1 MSPAGRTA
9 TRVWALLV
17 LIGAVI
23 VARATYVTDLSAFLP
38 RAPSATQ
45 RLLVE
50 QLRAG
55 PFAHLIMVAIEG
67 GDERQRAQAS
77 LQLAARLRSEQA
89 FSAVT
94 NADPTQLQR
103 DREFLFGHRYLLSAD
118 VTAHRFSV
126 AGLRSA
132 IGDSL
137 DALASPEG
145 LLLKALFA
153 RDPTGEML
161 GILDTLG
168 AGGAPHATAGVWSSP
183 DGRRALL
190 LVQARAAGSDTDAQ
204 QAACEAIR
212 RAFAAVAA
220 ALPQPGGSQLRLLM
234 SGPPVFAVASRAII
248 KREVVRLSLIS
259 AVLITAL
266 LLAVYRSLPALAL
279 TLVPVASGA
288 LAGVAAVAL
297 GFGAV
302 HGITLGFGVTLIGEA
317 VDYSIYLFIQ
327 SGGDFQRAVW
337 PTIRLGM
344 LTSICGFAALLPSA
358 FPGLAQL
365 GLYSIA
371 GLVAAALVTRFVLPY
386 WSVRVQSVR
395 DLTAVGEAA
404 ARVLRRLRPLRWVLV
419 PLTLLAALA
428 LYVHRDALFSH
439 ELASLNPVSRSAQRL
454 DDELRA
460 DLGAPDVRYVFVT
473 RNPDRAAALAQAQ
486 QLSTRLG
493 ALLAAGVIGGF
504 ESPTRYLPPPQVQK
518 ARQDSLPEA
527 AQLRA
532 TLKEAVA
539 GLPVSAAVLEPFVAD
554 VERARHAPLLTEA
567 DLAGTSFA
575 AAEDALL
582 VREADGWAAL
592 LPVDLGAG
600 DLPPDA
606 LVRLR
611 GVAADGGAPATL
623 LDLKGEADRLYTGYL
638 SAALAL
644 ALAGFGAIVLLLLV
658 ALRSPARVA
667 RVVLPL
673 ALAVLTVAG
682 AFAAARRQLTILHVV
697 GMLLIVAVG
706 SNYALFFDRSSERP
720 HEGSVPRTLASLL
733 VANAATVATFGVLA
747 SSRVAL
753 LADLGS
759 TVAPG
764 TLLAL
769 LFAALLGLPGRQPA
783 AARG

>member
-1 MSPAGRTA
+1 
-9 TRVWALLV
+9 
-17 LIGAVI
+17 
-23 VARATYVTDLSAFLP
+23 
-38 RAPSATQ
+38 
-45 RLLVE
+45 
-50 QLRAG
+50 
-55 PFAHLIMVAIEG
+55 
-67 GDERQRAQAS
+67 
-77 LQLAARLRSEQA
+77 
-89 FSAVT
+89 
-94 NADPTQLQR
+94 
-103 DREFLFGHRYLLSAD
+103 
-118 VTAHRFSV
+118 
-126 AGLRSA
+126 
-132 IGDSL
+132 
-137 DALASPEG
+137 
-145 LLLKALFA
+145 
-153 RDPTGEML
+153 
-161 GILDTLG
+161 
-168 AGGAPHATAGVWSSP
+168 
-183 DGRRALL
+183 
-190 LVQARAAGSDTDAQ
+190 
-204 QAACEAIR
+204 
-212 RAFAAVAA
+212 
-220 ALPQPGGSQLRLLM
+220 
-234 SGPPVFAVASRAII
+234 
-248 KREVVRLSLIS
+248 
-259 AVLITAL
+259 
-266 LLAVYRSLPALAL
+266 
-279 TLVPVASGA
+279 
-288 LAGVAAVAL
+288 
-297 GFGAV
+297 
-302 HGITLGFGVTLIGEA
+302 
-317 VDYSIYLFIQ
+317 
-327 SGGDFQRAVW
+327 
-337 PTIRLGM
+337 M

-371 GLVAAALVTRFVLPY
+371 GLVTAALVTRFVLPH

-404 ARVLRRLRPLRWVLV
+404 ARVLRRLRPLRWALM
-419 PLTLLAALA
+419 PLALLAVLA
-428 LYVHRDALFSH
+428 LYVQRDGLFSH

-460 DLGAPDVRYVFVT
+460 DLGAPDVRYVLVT
-473 RNPDRAAALAQAQ
+473 RNLDRAAALTQAQ
-486 QLSTRLG
+486 QLSVRLG

-518 ARQDSLPEA
+518 ARQDSLPDA
-527 AQLRA
+527 AELRA
-532 TLKEAVA
+532 TLREAIA
-539 GLPVSAAVLEPFVAD
+539 GLPVRAAVLEPFVAD
-554 VERARHAPLLTEA
+554 VDQARHAPLLTEA

-600 DLPPDA
+600 NLPPDA
-606 LVRLR
+606 LARLR
-611 GVAADGGAPATL
+611 GVAAEGGAPATL

-673 ALAVLTVAG
+673 ALAVLSVAG
-682 AFAAARRQLTILHVV
+682 AFAAARRPLTILHVV

-769 LFAALLGLPGRQPA
+769 LFAALLALPGRQPD